1 LTDIQ
6 RWERLGHPLEQV
18 QSEAAGVG
26 KQQLG
31 KLEVGLPCDWLGMH
45 LYFLLVDLKLEEI
58 EKL

>member
-1 LTDIQ
+1 MEKSGNSSKVGRSQ
-6 RWERLGHPLEQV
+6 G
-18 QSEAAGVG
+18 EAAGVG